1 VTDVV
6 LQAAEVRKS
15 YGGVRA
21 LRGVNFELHAGEIH
35 GLVGEN
41 GSGKSTLLRIL
52 SGQLPPDA
60 GQVLLAG
67 EPVRFGDA
75 AQAMKAGIATVTQE
89 TTLVSALSVAEN
101 VFLGPRKQRRWYG
114 IDWRSTR
121 TRTREVL
128 QRLHLDEI
136 RPEDR
141 VSDLRPDQLQM
152 VEIARALSMDARVVI
167 LDEPTSALTDDEVA
181 ALFHAVRALREQ
193 GVAIAF
199 VSHRMNEVFGL
210 VDRVTVLRDGSLV
223 GSGPIEKYDPPGLI
237 GMMIGRELGNLD
249 LGEHTH
255 VSANPVLRVRGF
267 NVPGR
272 VRDASLEVEKGE
284 IVGLAGLVGAG
295 RSALLEGLF
304 GSDPRATGEIEI
316 DGRPAACRDTRSA
329 MRCGLGY
336 VPADRKLL
344 GLVQDMSVRE
354 NLLMAESSRMW
365 RLRRPSRARELSLV
379 DGAVARLGIVNESVD
394 APVARLSGGNQQKVV
409 LAKWLAIKPKVLLLD
424 EPTRGVDVGSK
435 AEIYKLLEEIK
446 EGGVGILVSSSETP
460 ELRLL
465 CDRILVM
472 YRGRI
477 VASLDRDEATEARI
491 AQYAIGHHEARNGH

>member
-1 VTDVV
+1 VSAAAV
-6 LQAAEVRKS
+6 LQASEVRKS

-21 LRGVNFELHAGEIH
+21 LRGVNFELHGGEIH

-60 GQVLLAG
+60 GRVLLNG

-89 TTLVSALSVAEN
+89 TTLVPDLSVAEN

-114 IDWRSTR
+114 IDWRATR
-121 TRTREVL
+121 TRAAEVL
-128 QRLHLDEI
+128 KRLQLDL

-141 VSDLRPDQLQM
+141 VADLRPDQLQM

-181 ALFHAVRALREQ
+181 ALFEAVRALRQQ

-199 VSHRMNEVFGL
+199 VSHRMNEVFDL

-223 GSGPIEKYDPPGLI
+223 GTGPIEKYDPAGLI

-249 LGEHTH
+249 LGDTTHT
-255 VSANPVLRVRGF
+255 STNPVLRVRGF
-267 NVPGR
+267 TVPGR
-272 VRDASLEVEKGE
+272 VHDAALEVEKGE
-284 IVGLAGLVGAG
+284 IVGLAGLIGAG

-304 GSDPRATGEIEI
+304 GADPRASGHMEI
-316 DGRPAACRDTRSA
+316 DGSAVTVRDTRSA
-329 MRCGLGY
+329 MRRGLGY
-336 VPADRKLL
+336 VPADRKVL
-344 GLVQDMSVRE
+344 GLVQDMTIRE
-354 NLLMAESSRMW
+354 NLLMAESSKMW
-365 RLRRPSRARELSLV
+365 RLRRPTRARELALV
-379 DGAVARLGIVNESVD
+379 DDAVKRLGIVNESVD
-394 APVARLSGGNQQKVV
+394 LPVARLSGGNQQKVV

-465 CDRILVM
+465 CDRIMVM

-477 VASLDRDEATEARI
+477 VASLSREEATEARI
-491 AQYAIGHHEARNGH
+491 AQYALGHHEARNGH